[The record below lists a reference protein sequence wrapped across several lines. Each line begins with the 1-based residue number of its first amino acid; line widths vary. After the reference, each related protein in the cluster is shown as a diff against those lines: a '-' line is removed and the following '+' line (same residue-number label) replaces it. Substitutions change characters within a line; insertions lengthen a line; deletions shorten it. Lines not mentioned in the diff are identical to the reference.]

1 MRQLS
6 LSGKIYQSLKTNITQ
21 DGQFLLQEIM
31 KAGSLQEEA
40 SKRSSNPKQAREQA
54 LLMGEV
60 DLTI

>member
-1 MRQLS
+1 
-6 LSGKIYQSLKTNITQ
+6 
-21 DGQFLLQEIM
+21 M

-60 DLTI
+60 DQIIWKP

>member
-21 DGQFLLQEIM
+21 DGQFLHQEIM

-60 DLTI
+60 DQTI